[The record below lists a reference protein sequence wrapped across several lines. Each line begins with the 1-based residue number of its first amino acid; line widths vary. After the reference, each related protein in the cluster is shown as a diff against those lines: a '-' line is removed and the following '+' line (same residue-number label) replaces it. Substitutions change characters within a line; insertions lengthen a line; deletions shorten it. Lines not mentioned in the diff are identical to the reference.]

1 MSNFFIPILESSEEE
16 RESKLFSISSKL
28 GDLTR
33 INGFNP
39 RDLIKKIDTYFFP
52 EKIDFS
58 LLDFQKE
65 PFERFSNNTESISLG
80 VFCSAFATINKRI
93 IKSKYDS
100 ITITGNIEI
109 IENSVKLCNVV
120 CIQEKFFAVK
130 KYANEHKDELHLFIY
145 VSAEEEIQEGWQD
158 NIFVLHCL
166 QGTPIEFIYSEIFEM
181 NEVQINSWK
190 NISYKQRNEYI
201 ETQCYINWNCF
212 ALIVTVLLFEENQIP
227 GRALL
232 PLSFVNHCLQQ
243 I

>member
-145 VSAEEEIQEGWQD
+145 V
-158 NIFVLHCL
+158 
-166 QGTPIEFIYSEIFEM
+166 
-181 NEVQINSWK
+181 
-190 NISYKQRNEYI
+190 
-201 ETQCYINWNCF
+201 
-212 ALIVTVLLFEENQIP
+212 
-227 GRALL
+227 
-232 PLSFVNHCLQQ
+232 LSKFLSKGDTSGFHPTLKEASVS
-243 I
+243 